1 MQKNKLLK
9 NLKNMSLDNF
19 PDIIKLST
27 KDKILLVENLW
38 DSIRSE
44 IISNPIPK
52 SHKQELDKRQKTLN
66 KNNLLSLEDLK
77 NRFKK

>member
-1 MQKNKLLK
+1 
-9 NLKNMSLDNF
+9 MSLDNF

-44 IISNPIPK
+44 IISNPILK

>member
-1 MQKNKLLK
+1 
-9 NLKNMSLDNF
+9 MSLDNF

-66 KNNLLSLEDLK
+66 KNNLLTLEDLK

>member
-1 MQKNKLLK
+1 
-9 NLKNMSLDNF
+9 MSLDNF
-19 PDIIKLST
+19 PDIIKLPT

-38 DSIRSE
+38 NSIRSE
-44 IISNPIPK
+44 IISNPIPE
-52 SHKQELDKRQKTLN
+52 SHKQELDQRQKTLN